1 MTKQESLRILD
12 QCIAYL
18 DSLSDE
24 EINKLA
30 DEADEYMSR
39 PFDCSEAGGFEIILP
54 VSEEVNNEVH
64 NMEFR
69 VNDSK
74 KYRWIMLKVPI
85 TRYLSTK
92 FFLLRKGELL

>member
-74 KYRWIMLKVPI
+74 KIPVDYVKSTDYQISVNKV
-85 TRYLSTK
+85 
-92 FFLLRKGELL
+92 FFAA